1 MRLKTKLVLAITGLV
16 FLIEGTV
23 SLVYV
28 HQLVKAAVLQTY
40 ETNRMVAD
48 QVWYALEQAIETG
61 LKDRTADP
69 ENPAQLRGLV
79 AETVRNDAIL
89 HAAVDSVNRYSLTVY
104 DINIGDSQNGTL
116 LSTNPDNEGK
126 PLPVRANYNQ
136 LLKANPF
143 QMMLRVFSKPTVFDV
158 VAPLENN
165 GKLIASVNVG
175 VHTTLLRAV
184 YAPLL
189 RKAFWLMGFSLIA
202 ALLSAFLLSNLA
214 LRPLTEISRQ
224 LDTLTVAEGPVVE
237 EAPPS
242 KQDVTAQVS
251 TKIEKIGQRMR
262 NVEEVYSAL
271 RENLDQILGNLQD
284 GILLFTEDG
293 RAVLVSE
300 AARRFLQIDRESIL
314 GLHTREIFSSA
325 TVLGRTLREALDA
338 SMTMVKEEIIT
349 ENGRRVQ
356 ASVDFIY
363 DDETRL
369 GLGALVTLHDLES
382 AAAIES
388 ELELS
393 RRMAAIGRL
402 TSGVGHEVKNPINAI
417 VVHLELLK
425 SKLSETNTGAERHLE
440 VIDAEI
446 HRLDRVVQTLV
457 DFSRPVELQLHE
469 QDLRLIIGDVLA
481 LASDELSTHHVTL
494 ITKMPRE
501 AMIANVDADLLKQ
514 AALNVIQ
521 NGAQAMP
528 NGGRLEVVLEEDP
541 STNGSYNSSLR
552 AGGFSGDGLG
562 QSAPTAAVLRIADEG
577 PGIPAEIREKIFDLY
592 FTTKSGGSGIGLA
605 MTYRILQLHHGSVEV
620 QSRKVRGTEFR
631 LRIPLAAADRGRRY
645 LQPAHFDS
653 TKRVEG

>member
-653 TKRVEG
+653 AKRVEG

>member
-1 MRLKTKLVLAITGLV
+1 MRLKTKLVLAISGLV
-16 FLIEGTV
+16 LLIAGTV
-23 SLVYV
+23 SGVYV
-28 HQLVKAAVLQTY
+28 HQLVKAAVQQTY
-40 ETNRMVAD
+40 DSNRMVAY
-48 QVWYALEQAIETG
+48 QVWYALEQGLETG
-61 LKDRTADP
+61 LKDRTVDP
-69 ENPAQLRGLV
+69 DNPAQLRGLV
-79 AETVRNDAIL
+79 AETVRNDATL
-89 HAAVDSVNRYSLTVY
+89 QAVVDSVNRYSLTVY
-104 DINIGDSQNGTL
+104 DINIGDSQGGTL

-126 PLPVRANYNQ
+126 PLPVRPNFNQ
-136 LLKANPF
+136 LLKANPL
-143 QMMLRVFSKPTVFDV
+143 QMMVQVFSKPTAFDV

-184 YAPLL
+184 YQPLL
-189 RKAFWLMGFSLIA
+189 RNALRLMGL
-202 ALLSAFLLSNLA
+202 ALVVALTVAFLLSNLA
-214 LRPLTEISRQ
+214 LRPLTDISRQ
-224 LDTLTVAEGPVVE
+224 LDALTAAEGAALE
-237 EAPPS
+237 EGSVS
-242 KQDVTAQVS
+242 KQDVPAQVS

-271 RENLDQILGNLQD
+271 RENLDQIMGNLQD

-293 RAVLVSE
+293 RAVLVSD
-300 AARRFLQIDRESIL
+300 AARRFLQIDRDSIL
-314 GLHTREIFSSA
+314 GLHAREIFDSA
-325 TVLGRTLREALDA
+325 TVLGRTLREAIDA
-338 SMTMVKEEIIT
+338 SMNMVKEDILT
-349 ENGRRVQ
+349 ENGRRIQ

-425 SKLSETNTGAERHLE
+425 SKLGETNTGAERHLE

-481 LASDELSTHHVTL
+481 LSYDELSTHHVTL
-494 ITKMPRE
+494 ITKMPLE
-501 AMIANVDADLLKQ
+501 ALVANVDADLLKQ
-514 AALNVIQ
+514 AVLNVIQ

-528 NGGRLEVVLEEDP
+528 DGGRLEVVLEED
-541 STNGSYNSSLR
+541 SNTNDGYKSSFR
-552 AGGFSGDGLG
+552 AGSGDSLG
-562 QSAPTAAVLRIADEG
+562 QSAPTSALLRIADEG

-605 MTYRILQLHHGSVEV
+605 MTYRILQLHHGSVDV
-620 QSRKVRGTEFR
+620 QSREVRGTEFR
-631 LRIPLAAADRGRRY
+631 LRIPLAVADRGRRY
-645 LQPAHFDS
+645 LQPAHFGS
-653 TKRVEG
+653 EKRVEG